1 MRHPPFDPK
10 APKRTV
16 SLTLNSDLYAKA
28 KSAGI
33 NASRVAEEAL
43 AYEVQKLEREKLAA
57 EIRQDIE
64 WLAAY
69 EAEHGSFADALRK
82 YHDSMS
88 DEPGDAPV

>member
-43 AYEVQKLEREKLAA
+43 AYEVQKREREKLAA

-64 WLAAY
+64 WLAEY
-69 EAEHGSFADALRK
+69 VSRHGSFAAAVREH
-82 YHDSMS
+82 YERQRG
-88 DEPGDAPV
+88 DEPV